1 MVISQLDVYNTL
13 YDNSREVLSQIK
25 FEKEN
30 VSFDFE
36 LDTILNSSLLGVG
49 EMNEILRTP
58 SPRSHMQS
66 PPPIIRIRR

>member
-1 MVISQLDVYNTL
+1 MQIFMYFSNRIFVGIFEL
-13 YDNSREVLSQIK
+13 SR
-25 FEKEN
+25 N
-30 VSFDFE
+30 ASFDFE